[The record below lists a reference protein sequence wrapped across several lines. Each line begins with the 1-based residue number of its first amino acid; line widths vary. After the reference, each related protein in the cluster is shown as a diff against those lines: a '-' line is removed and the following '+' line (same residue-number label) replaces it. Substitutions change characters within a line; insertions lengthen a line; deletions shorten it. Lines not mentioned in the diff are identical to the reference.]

1 MSTGLK
7 FPFSFTEQGMAA
19 VSEDRDNVRESIR
32 IILLTEPGERITQ
45 PQFGTGLHQFLFEV
59 MDSRLEEMISREVI
73 HSLNRWEERI
83 TDISVQAGF
92 EQMEEGILKIE
103 VSYRL
108 ADSMEMDGVTV
119 RLER

>member
-7 FPFSFTEQGMAA
+7 FPFTFTGQGMVA
-19 VSEDRDNVRESIR
+19 VSEHKENVKESIR
-32 IILLTEPGERITQ
+32 IILLTEPGERITR

-73 HSLNRWEERI
+73 HSLTRWEERI

-92 EQMEEGILKIE
+92 DQMEEGILRIE

-108 ADSMEMDGVTV
+108 VDSMDMDEVTV